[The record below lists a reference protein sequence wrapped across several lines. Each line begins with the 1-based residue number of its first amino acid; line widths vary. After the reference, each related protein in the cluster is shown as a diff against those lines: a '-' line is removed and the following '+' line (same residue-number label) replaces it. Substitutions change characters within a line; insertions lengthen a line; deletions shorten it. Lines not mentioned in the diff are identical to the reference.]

1 VHAATQAKRRHI
13 VRHKVI
19 EKQKIE
25 EVAKMFGVTVTE
37 IVLWNSLENTRLV
50 GGQTLKIEL
59 STDSSK
65 TEGDK

>member
-1 VHAATQAKRRHI
+1 
-13 VRHKVI
+13 
-19 EKQKIE
+19 
-25 EVAKMFGVTVTE
+25 MFGVTVTE

-65 TEGDK
+65 SEGDK